1 MPGPDRRHLLIL
13 GGTAEAR
20 ALAAAATA
28 RLGRRL
34 RVTTS
39 LAGRTRQV
47 ATLAGEIRRGG
58 FGGAAGLAAYLG
70 AAPIHFVID
79 ATHPFAVRISQA
91 ARTACRSLGLPL
103 LTLARPAWAQQ
114 PGDRWIEVA
123 DAAAAARILP
133 GIGRR
138 AFLTIGRSALE
149 AFAGLTDMYF
159 LVRLVDPPEAA
170 LPFRAYDVILGH
182 GPFTLAEERGIMAR
196 HAIDVLVAKASGGDA
211 TAAKLEAARRD
222 AIPVVMLR
230 RPADESGDRVAGVE
244 DALSWL
250 AARLDRLEESSR

>member
-1 MPGPDRRHLLIL
+1 MPGSERRHLLIL

-28 RLGRRL
+28 RLASRL
-34 RVTTS
+34 RITTS
-39 LAGRTRQV
+39 LAGRTREV
-47 ATLAGEIRRGG
+47 AALAGETRRGG

-70 AAPIHFVID
+70 AAPIDLVID
-79 ATHPFAVRISQA
+79 ATHPFAVQISEA
-91 ARTACRSLGLPL
+91 ARTACRALRLPL
-103 LTLARPAWAQQ
+103 LILARPAWAPQ

-133 GIGRR
+133 AIGRR
-138 AFLTIGRSALE
+138 AFLTIGRSALA
-149 AFAGLTDMYF
+149 AFAGLTDLYF
-159 LVRLVDPPEAA
+159 LVRLVDPPEMA
-170 LPFRAYDVILGH
+170 LPLRGYDFILSR
-182 GPFTLAEERGIMAR
+182 GPFTVAEERGIMAR
-196 HAIDVLVAKASGGDA
+196 HAIDVLVTKASGGDA

-230 RPADESGDRVAGVE
+230 RPAEESGDRVAGVA

-250 AARLDRLEESSR
+250 ASRLDRLEEVSR